1 MDFIDEIKI
10 LGGRSKN
17 LASNL
22 LTEEATKTS
31 LILPFIQLLGF
42 DIFNPTEV
50 VPEYQA
56 EAGVK
61 KDQRVDYALQKNN
74 KPIIL
79 IEAKSYSTELGP
91 EHEDQLRRYFPF
103 VKSASIGILT
113 NGHKYKFFTDLEA
126 RNMMDEKPYMEF
138 DIENPSLDLIPK
150 IQELRKDRFDDEKA
164 VRIAEQLKYTGQF
177 KQLLAKQ
184 LDAPDED
191 FVRFFASQVWS
202 GKINQSAKDK
212 LTPLL
217 KDAFKQF
224 IEDRIA
230 ARLKKAAEDEEA
242 EKKPITDAETPTAE
256 SSVVADDSD
265 DGVVTTDDEKLGYS
279 IIQAVSAAVID
290 PSRIFI
296 RDNKSYCA
304 ILLDNSRKK
313 TIVRLYFKKD
323 SLKVDLQGVKKDDPM
338 VELEKV
344 SDLYSYSDD
353 IVSIISGYLNK
364 NTKEAKDEKE
374 AIEEI
379 AE

>member
-1 MDFIDEIKI
+1 M
-10 LGGRSKN
+10 
-17 LASNL
+17 
-22 LTEEATKTS
+22 
-31 LILPFIQLLGF
+31 
-42 DIFNPTEV
+42 

-323 SLKVDLQGVKKDDPM
+323 SLKVDFQGVKKDDPM

>member
-323 SLKVDLQGVKKDDPM
+323 SLKVDFQGVKKDDPM

-344 SDLYSYSDD
+344 SDLYSYLDD

>member
-323 SLKVDLQGVKKDDPM
+323 SLKVDFQGVKKDDPM